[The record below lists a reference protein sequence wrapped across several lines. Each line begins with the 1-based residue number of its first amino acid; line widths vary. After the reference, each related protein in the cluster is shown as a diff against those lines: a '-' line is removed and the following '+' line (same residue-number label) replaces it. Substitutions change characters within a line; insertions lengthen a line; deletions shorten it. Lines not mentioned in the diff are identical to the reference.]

1 MSGPGPGGG
10 ARGHARQPGRQRG
23 AVAVEFALV
32 LPLLVTLLIGAIT
45 VAVAYSQSL
54 GLTNAVREGARF
66 GASSDAVSSSW
77 ASDVISRV
85 RATQFDDTASTPET
99 SVCVQLY
106 KQGTGAVRSACDQAG
121 GPALAIASASSAPQV
136 PAGLPADTC
145 VVRVV
150 AARAFTITIVFAPIP
165 AGTAVRGSVARYERE
180 C

>member
-1 MSGPGPGGG
+1 MSRQGRTAACPRSRG
-10 ARGHARQPGRQRG
+10 ARRERG

-32 LPLLVTLLIGAIT
+32 LPLLVTLLIGAVT

-66 GASSDAVSSSW
+66 GASADAVSSSW
-77 ASDVISRV
+77 AADVIARV
-85 RATQFDDTASTPET
+85 RATQFDDAASTPET

-106 KQGTGAVRSACDQAG
+106 KQGTGVVKSACDQAG
-121 GPALAIASASSAPQV
+121 GPALAISDASSVPQV
-136 PAGLPADTC
+136 PAGLPTDTC

-150 AARAFTITIVFAPIP
+150 AARAYQITIVFAPIP